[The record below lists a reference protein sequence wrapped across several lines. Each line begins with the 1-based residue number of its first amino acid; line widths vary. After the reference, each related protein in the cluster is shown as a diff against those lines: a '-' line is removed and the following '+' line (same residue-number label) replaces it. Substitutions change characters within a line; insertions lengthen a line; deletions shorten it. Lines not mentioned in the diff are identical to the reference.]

1 MKVELL
7 LLSLFAIGLTQ
18 TIYPWTCSKT
28 EISLTVNQPME
39 QVTCTCYTTKNG
51 RIAPTLPAGLIY
63 TRTAVGSR
71 QTIVISGTPVVGLQK
86 KTFTVGYQDY
96 VSTFT
101 LESIVV
107 LLP

>member
-1 MKVELL
+1 M
-7 LLSLFAIGLTQ
+7 
-18 TIYPWTCSKT
+18 T
-28 EISLTVNQPME
+28 EVRC
-39 QVTCTCYTTKNG
+39 TCTTSKNG

-63 TRTAVGSR
+63 TRTTSGSV

-101 LESIVV
+101 LESIVQ
-107 LLP
+107 